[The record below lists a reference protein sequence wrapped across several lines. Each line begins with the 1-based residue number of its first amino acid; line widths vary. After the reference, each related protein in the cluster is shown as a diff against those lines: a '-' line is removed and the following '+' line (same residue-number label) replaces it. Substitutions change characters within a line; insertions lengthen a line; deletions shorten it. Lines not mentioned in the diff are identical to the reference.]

1 VGALFKFN
9 KHNRHNLVA
18 AIIMII
24 FILTLGSISYLEELT
39 SPINAKRISKY
50 EVVIKTGASSGQIAN
65 LLADKGLIRHPFLFK
80 ALVRFRGVES
90 DLKTG
95 YYNLSTGMSI
105 DQMID
110 KIVNGRVIT
119 QEFTIPEGFTVEEVA
134 QKVTKQFAF
143 SKEEFLQTA
152 RGFKFGQVINTK
164 ARKYPLEGY
173 LFPETY
179 QVPKGTNPK
188 GIIKVMLEEFEAKL
202 DERIISK
209 IEDSGLTLAEVITIA
224 SLIEAEAK
232 YDAERRLISSVIH
245 NRLDKNMALQIDA
258 TIQYI
263 LPEHKSKILYSDL
276 AIESP
281 YNTYQHVGLPPGPI
295 NNPGLA
301 SIKAVL
307 NPKETNYLYYFALDD
322 GSHKF
327 SKTYREH
334 LRLQNKLKY

>member
-1 VGALFKFN
+1 MFKFN

-18 AIIMII
+18 AIIMILFI
-24 FILTLGSISYLEELT
+24 FTLGGISYLEELT
-39 SPINAKRISKY
+39 SPINSKSVSEY
-50 EVVIKTGASSGQIAN
+50 EVLIRPGASSSQIAN
-65 LLADKGLIRHPFLFK
+65 LLADKGLIRHPLLFK
-80 ALVRFRGVES
+80 ALVRFRGAES

-110 KIVNGRVIT
+110 KIVNGKVIT
-119 QEFTIPEGFTVEEVA
+119 QEFTIPEGFTVEEIA
-134 QKVTKQFAF
+134 QEITKQFTF
-143 SKEEFLQTA
+143 SKKEFLQTA
-152 RGFKFGQVINTK
+152 RGFKFGQAVKNEG
-164 ARKYPLEGY
+164 RKYNVEGY

-188 GIIKVMLEEFEAKL
+188 GIIKVMLEEFKAEL

-209 IEDSGLTLAEVITIA
+209 IEDSGLTLDEVITIA

-232 YDAERRLISSVIH
+232 YDVERRLISSVIH

-295 NNPGLA
+295 NNPGLD
-301 SIKAVL
+301 SIKAAL

>member
-18 AIIMII
+18 AIIMILFI
-24 FILTLGSISYLEELT
+24 FTLGGISYLEELT
-39 SPINAKRISKY
+39 SPINSKSVSEY
-50 EVVIKTGASSGQIAN
+50 EVLIRPGASSSQIAN
-65 LLADKGLIRHPFLFK
+65 LLADKGLIRHPLLFK
-80 ALVRFRGVES
+80 ALVRFRGAES

-110 KIVNGRVIT
+110 KIVNGKVIT
-119 QEFTIPEGFTVEEVA
+119 QEFTIPEGFTVEEIA
-134 QKVTKQFAF
+134 QEITKQFTF
-143 SKEEFLQTA
+143 SKKEFLQTA
-152 RGFKFGQVINTK
+152 RGFKFGQAVKNEG
-164 ARKYPLEGY
+164 RKYNVEGY

-188 GIIKVMLEEFEAKL
+188 GIIKVMLEEFKAEL

-209 IEDSGLTLAEVITIA
+209 IEDSGLTLDEVITIA

-232 YDAERRLISSVIH
+232 YDVERRLISSVIH

-295 NNPGLA
+295 NNPGLD
-301 SIKAVL
+301 SIKAAL